1 MVQTLARYILYHL
14 VISEVVEKLKTL
26 LFLEICQTGP
36 VISVTTR
43 WRACMTISSD
53 KIYTCYEHDPN
64 AIKRNLRP
72 FPYCH

>member
-36 VISVTTR
+36 VISVTTL

>member
-1 MVQTLARYILYHL
+1 MVQTLARYILYQL

-36 VISVTTR
+36 VTSVTTL
-43 WRACMTISSD
+43 WRACLTISSD
-53 KIYTCYEHDPN
+53 KIYICYEHDPN

-72 FPYCH
+72 FPYC

>member
-26 LFLEICQTGP
+26 LFLEICQTAP
-36 VISVTTR
+36 VTSVTTL
-43 WRACMTISSD
+43 WRACMTSD

-64 AIKRNLRP
+64 AIRP

>member
-14 VISEVVEKLKTL
+14 VTSEVVEKLKTL

-36 VISVTTR
+36 VISVTTL

>member
-26 LFLEICQTGP
+26 LFLEICQTAP
-36 VISVTTR
+36 VTSVTTLC
-43 WRACMTISSD
+43 RARMTSD

-64 AIKRNLRP
+64 AVKRNLRP

>member
-26 LFLEICQTGP
+26 LFLEICQTAR
-36 VISVTTR
+36 VTSVTTL
-43 WRACMTISSD
+43 WRACMTSD

>member
-1 MVQTLARYILYHL
+1 MVQTFARYILYHL

-36 VISVTTR
+36 VISVTTL
-43 WRACMTISSD
+43 WRACMTFSSD

>member
-14 VISEVVEKLKTL
+14 VISEVGEKLKTL
-26 LFLEICQTGP
+26 PFLEICQTGP
-36 VISVTTR
+36 VTSVTTL

-64 AIKRNLRP
+64 ATKRNLRP
-72 FPYCH
+72 FPYCN

>member
-36 VISVTTR
+36 VTSVTTL
-43 WRACMTISSD
+43 WRARMTSD

-64 AIKRNLRP
+64 AVKRNLRP

>member
-14 VISEVVEKLKTL
+14 VISEEVEKLKTL

-36 VISVTTR
+36 VTSVTTL

>member
-36 VISVTTR
+36 VTSVTTL

-72 FPYCH
+72 FPYCQ

>member
-36 VISVTTR
+36 VTSVTTL